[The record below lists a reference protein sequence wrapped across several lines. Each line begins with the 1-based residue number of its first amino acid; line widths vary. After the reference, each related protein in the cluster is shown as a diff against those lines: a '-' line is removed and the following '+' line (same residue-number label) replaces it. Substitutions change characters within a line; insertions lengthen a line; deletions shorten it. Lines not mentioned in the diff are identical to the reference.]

1 MKSSRPVVF
10 DQNYHSLQN
19 SATTPVIMIDN
30 NYTQYAPL
38 SLFPST
44 SLLWQQLSSDF
55 KSFLPS
61 SAATNFMSISNF
73 IIANRLKLVEFARYI
88 ESTKPIM
95 QFNLLFG

>member
-1 MKSSRPVVF
+1 MFGRNELISLYIKMRTGKLRPRKQGSNIMKSSRPVVF

-44 SLLWQQLSSDF
+44 SLLWQQLSSD
-55 KSFLPS
+55 
-61 SAATNFMSISNF
+61 
-73 IIANRLKLVEFARYI
+73 
-88 ESTKPIM
+88 
-95 QFNLLFG
+95 